1 LVTKPRIGVEV
12 REYRAPRFLTRLRLP
27 QRHIV
32 TGEPLPLEVDAS
44 YWSGGALANAP
55 LHVSAEGTAWSQ
67 FEPTG
72 WPLFGFADDVPL
84 GPGGEARFAHQQD
97 TVLDKD
103 GHLALSIAT
112 PLAPLTKS
120 VPVDLDVTATD
131 PGGRS
136 TSARGSV
143 WLHPAAALAGVRL
156 PLFSVRVG
164 ESLAAEAIAVAP
176 EGEVVAGVALKAEW
190 SHITYQQ
197 IRRVGVGGVLEWQT
211 ERVVTPVHSCDL
223 TSAAK
228 PQVCAFAPKTAGNYA
243 VLITA
248 TDNKGRL
255 SRASQSA
262 VVVGPDRVVWRQ
274 DEERPPLLQA
284 DREQYRPGDVAKIAV
299 RNPAPG
305 SVALLAVER
314 AGMLQTQLV
323 ELATDATEITV
334 PLTNAHVPNCFV
346 SLTVF
351 SGRRS
356 PAVIGATDTGAP
368 RLDMG
373 VVRLNVSAE
382 DHQLAVT
389 VLPAR
394 TTAQPGD
401 KVAVSVQLRDAK
413 GNPRAGEVTL
423 LAVDEAVLS
432 LTAQATPDPFAAM
445 TAAVPAE
452 LRTYA
457 LIDALL
463 RGKVGENKGEDGGGG
478 GGAAVRS
485 DMRDV
490 AFYAPA
496 LQAGPDGIATA
507 TIALPGNLTT
517 FRIMAVAVSGA
528 QHFGAGDARL
538 QVSKPLMLYG
548 NWPKRVGLGDRFEA
562 TALIRNVGDKAL
574 QVAVQ
579 LTPGKGLEGTSR
591 QTIDLP
597 AKSSKELRFALTATS
612 AGKVELKLEAKAGA
626 VSDALAD
633 VVEVV
638 DLAPVQ
644 TAAVY
649 GIATQDVQQ
658 ALQRA
663 AKSRS
668 DIGGLSVSAQPVG
681 RASLREGA
689 SWLAAYPYSCTE
701 QLASRLLAQ
710 LYLTKGP
717 PSARA
722 EDGAIAALIAQLV
735 DREMWPAGAL
745 RLWPNGGD
753 PDRRATAWTL
763 RVLHLAKTRG
773 YAVPERLL
781 RDMAA
786 WLTTELATLTPA
798 SPRDQAERARI
809 LAALAVAGQP
819 AHGEAL
825 ALLAV
830 RAGTSTALRAD
841 LLEALSAGGPDAAVA
856 AATLRQELMGELVV
870 DAATAFLPDTTSSA
884 DAGLWPSDV
893 RATAQLLTG
902 LLAVPAVAQAGSAQ
916 RPLVDKLA
924 RWLVAARDRD
934 HYATTQDGAWALQA
948 WSRYLETLPA
958 ATGTVAL
965 DVQLGKKALGT
976 LEMDAA
982 SGEAQSLQLAQR
994 DVPAALTPLVLAKR
1008 GAAAVQYHIRYD
1020 YALPLADQPATNAGY
1035 FVRKTLYDT
1044 DGKQLTGPLRRGQF
1058 VVVVVS
1064 VLVDR
1069 QRFDVAIRDPLP
1081 AGLEAE
1087 DSDPGHQFR
1096 CLVAAFGSG
1105 PARSVARRRCR
1116 QPAAGRH
1123 AVPEPPGTGPW
1134 RSPVVL

>member
-1 LVTKPRIGVEV
+1 VAAASLPAALTVTFAAPQGDDLVLAQGAIGFDRPMVAIGAVDTPASSPCATVTPAAPLRWVWLGTTTLGFLSEAALPAATEFTVEVGTACKALDGSQLSAPYRYTFKTAAPRLAQTWPLANGSFMLATDKLHLAFDQPIDPASLTDSLLVQSDGKTLAWQLVDGGQRPESLRQDRWAKAVPGQFAAISVQGATPGSEIQLSLRPGLRSLLGPVAGKAQEIGKLKILGPLKLVSVGCDKPPCDPEQWDALRLEFSQPLADDAGKQLTKSLSFEPPLPPWRLHCYGSTCNVSAHVADDAPSPSYLAKPRSTYTVRIKSGGIRDAWGQSLPAAAQAKLQTGPLSPQLRQGTWGKVLEAATAGHKMALYLRNLQQVTVRHRALTAADLSRAGAFDRGDAIDLALDHTTVLDPNRQLDRDERRVVDLMTLTGGKRGLYAVEIKSPQWLGEDGKPRTIRQVLQLTDLHLLARLGGTESLFWVTSLQTGKPQAGVALELQAGGGQVLWSGVTDAAGIAHGPGGLVVQEEGEGPRQVPVLLARTDTDMAALWLDRDQRASADHPEAPWYGDIDTARSFLFSDKGIYRVGDTIQLKGLTRLLTGDGLSLPKEGEPVLVRLLDPVGDEVGRATASTSVHGTFHVQLVPPAFGRRGSYQIEAQVLGHKAQIGVEV

-27 QRHIV
+27 QRHLV

-190 SHITYQQ
+190 SQITYQQ

-423 LAVDEAVLS
+423 L
-432 LTAQATPDPFAAM
+432 
-445 TAAVPAE
+445 
-452 LRTYA
+452 
-457 LIDALL
+457 
-463 RGKVGENKGEDGGGG
+463 GG
-478 GGAAVRS
+478 R
-485 DMRDV
+485 
-490 AFYAPA
+490 
-496 LQAGPDGIATA
+496 
-507 TIALPGNLTT
+507 
-517 FRIMAVAVSGA
+517 
-528 QHFGAGDARL
+528 
-538 QVSKPLMLYG
+538 
-548 NWPKRVGLGDRFEA
+548 
-562 TALIRNVGDKAL
+562 
-574 QVAVQ
+574 
-579 LTPGKGLEGTSR
+579 
-591 QTIDLP
+591 
-597 AKSSKELRFALTATS
+597 
-612 AGKVELKLEAKAGA
+612 
-626 VSDALAD
+626 
-633 VVEVV
+633 
-638 DLAPVQ
+638 
-644 TAAVY
+644 
-649 GIATQDVQQ
+649 
-658 ALQRA
+658 
-663 AKSRS
+663 
-668 DIGGLSVSAQPVG
+668 
-681 RASLREGA
+681 
-689 SWLAAYPYSCTE
+689 
-701 QLASRLLAQ
+701 
-710 LYLTKGP
+710 
-717 PSARA
+717 
-722 EDGAIAALIAQLV
+722 
-735 DREMWPAGAL
+735 
-745 RLWPNGGD
+745 
-753 PDRRATAWTL
+753 
-763 RVLHLAKTRG
+763 
-773 YAVPERLL
+773 
-781 RDMAA
+781 
-786 WLTTELATLTPA
+786 
-798 SPRDQAERARI
+798 
-809 LAALAVAGQP
+809 
-819 AHGEAL
+819 
-825 ALLAV
+825 
-830 RAGTSTALRAD
+830 
-841 LLEALSAGGPDAAVA
+841 
-856 AATLRQELMGELVV
+856 
-870 DAATAFLPDTTSSA
+870 
-884 DAGLWPSDV
+884 
-893 RATAQLLTG
+893 
-902 LLAVPAVAQAGSAQ
+902 
-916 RPLVDKLA
+916 
-924 RWLVAARDRD
+924 
-934 HYATTQDGAWALQA
+934 
-948 WSRYLETLPA
+948 
-958 ATGTVAL
+958 
-965 DVQLGKKALGT
+965 
-976 LEMDAA
+976 
-982 SGEAQSLQLAQR
+982 
-994 DVPAALTPLVLAKR
+994 
-1008 GAAAVQYHIRYD
+1008 
-1020 YALPLADQPATNAGY
+1020 
-1035 FVRKTLYDT
+1035 
-1044 DGKQLTGPLRRGQF
+1044 
-1058 VVVVVS
+1058 
-1064 VLVDR
+1064 
-1069 QRFDVAIRDPLP
+1069 
-1081 AGLEAE
+1081 
-1087 DSDPGHQFR
+1087 
-1096 CLVAAFGSG
+1096 
-1105 PARSVARRRCR
+1105 
-1116 QPAAGRH
+1116 
-1123 AVPEPPGTGPW
+1123 
-1134 RSPVVL
+1134 